1 MSGHVVDQKNVP
13 GFASA
18 MDDRTIEESIGLG
31 SRQVLPTLDAQ
42 LLEHVS
48 IPLKVL

>member
-1 MSGHVVDQKNVP
+1 MSRQVIHQKNVP

-31 SRQVLPTLDAQ
+31 SRQVLPALDAQ
-42 LLEHVS
+42 LLEHIS